1 MQKKK
6 QSKKR
11 WAWTEAQKR
20 KHFTKSNMRCCSG
33 GAPKWFC
40 KTFRKYDKNRCKKAL
55 HELIKGADPEDFIFN
70 PKYNESSAKWFWW

>member
-20 KHFTKSNMRCCSG
+20 KHFSKNMRCCSG
-33 GAPKWFC
+33 GVPKWFC
-40 KTFRKYDKNRCKKAL
+40 KTLRKHDKIRCKKVL
-55 HELIKGADPEDFIFN
+55 HDLTKGADPEDFTFN
-70 PKYNESSAKWFWW
+70 PKYNESSAKWLWW